1 MTTPELRTDEPKQ
14 AVPGRDDAQVLEAL
28 RALVRREMGR
38 PPEKIPSS
46 AEPSLKEG
54 FWLLLFCLNTVLLI
68 SRLPREV
75 LSGPAVE
82 TASKLLPAL
91 FGSLFVIY
99 LAWFRERLLTLT
111 RHKRFN
117 RLQVALLLVLT
128 LTGVPLFPVS
138 PEILPKG
145 TALSIDGKA
154 HKNTHQILLSCGAH
168 DILLQSARD
177 AGTEKRQFRFGLRS
191 LLQAVWNGGPGPD
204 WSLLYAADFTARDPN
219 AKVQVKKLR
228 GEYYDDVFEGT
239 DLDRR
244 DYAVLVLSMD
254 GKRARTVQLPLGSY
268 ELQWTLGTGQICPAY
283 KWEVVSSNPSQAK
296 LEDQPCAGR

>member
-1 MTTPELRTDEPKQ
+1 
-14 AVPGRDDAQVLEAL
+14 
-28 RALVRREMGR
+28 MGR
-38 PPEKIPSS
+38 PPERVPSS

-99 LAWFRERLLTLT
+99 LAWFRERLLALT
-111 RHKRFN
+111 RHERFN
-117 RLQVALLLVLT
+117 RLQVALLLILT
-128 LTGVPLFPVS
+128 FTSVRLFPIS

-145 TALSIDGKA
+145 TALSIDGTARKDL
-154 HKNTHQILLSCGAH
+154 HRIPLSFGAH
-168 DILLQSARD
+168 DILMQPARD
-177 AGTEKRQFRFGLRS
+177 AGVEKRQFRFGLRS
-191 LLQAVWNGGPGPD
+191 LLRAVWNGGPGPD
-204 WSLLYAADFTARDPN
+204 WSLLYPADFTARDPT

-239 DLDRR
+239 DLERR
-244 DYAVLVLSMD
+244 DNATLVLSMN
-254 GKRARTVQLPLGSY
+254 GNQARTIQLPVGSY
-268 ELQWTLGTGQICPAY
+268 ELQWTLSTGQTCPAY
-283 KWEVVSSNPSQAK
+283 QWKLVGSDPSVAK
-296 LEDQPCAGR
+296 LENQPCPGR